1 MSEGYPTPPR
11 SWPHKFRDAFR
22 GTWVAV
28 STQSSFWVHSAFVVP
43 VIAAGLWWRIQ
54 VWQWC
59 VLVLCMAVVL
69 VTEMLNSALERMAK
83 AVDAKYNPHVRDA
96 LDMGSAAVLLAAI
109 ASVILGALVFLP
121 YLQ

>member
-1 MSEGYPTPPR
+1 MPEGYPTPPR

-22 GTWVAV
+22 GAWVAV
-28 STQSSFWVHSAFVVP
+28 STQTSFWVHLAFVVP
-43 VIAAGLWWRIQ
+43 VVAAGLWWQIQ

-109 ASVILGALVFLP
+109 ASVILGVLVFLP
-121 YLQ
+121 YLR